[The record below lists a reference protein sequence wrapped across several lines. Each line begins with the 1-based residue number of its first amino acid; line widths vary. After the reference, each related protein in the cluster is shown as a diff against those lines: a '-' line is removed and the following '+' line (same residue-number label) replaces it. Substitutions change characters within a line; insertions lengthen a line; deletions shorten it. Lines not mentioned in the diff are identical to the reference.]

1 MTKLKIAILTI
12 ILATRL
18 SVVTMMAQEQTTAP
32 DNAITVAMPLSP
44 AQIAQIT
51 EDMTGYIYE
60 VMEVE
65 EYIADASSEDIK
77 TLQTHLESIDVRW
90 QAYTQIEMVDIAA
103 TPPLMELLSQYK
115 VAYVAATDS
124 LANQQKRLAATT
136 TFLRAQAFITQHT
149 SKFKALSTKAFEY
162 SLVQQTATQLADVK
176 AQAAMLMTQVEEYYQ
191 KAVEA
196 SQMSEEAKA
205 KMPALQQ
212 QYVEI
217 QAQSEK
223 IQAAVYKPWIM
234 RIKDYV
240 LTFAGVAIILIFFNF
255 IITKAKAM
263 KQARDL
269 AKKYNNMLNGNDEYP
284 TI

>member
-1 MTKLKIAILTI
+1 
-12 ILATRL
+12 
-18 SVVTMMAQEQTTAP
+18 MAQEQTTAP

-51 EDMTGYIYE
+51 EDMTAYIYE
-60 VMEVE
+60 VVEVE
-65 EYIADASSEDIK
+65 EYIADASPEDIK

-90 QAYTQIEMVDIAA
+90 EAYTQIEMVDIAA
-103 TPPLMELLSQYK
+103 TPSLMELLSQYK
-115 VAYVAATDS
+115 VAYTSATDS
-124 LANQQKRLAATT
+124 LANHQKRLSATA
-136 TFLRAQAFITQHT
+136 TFLRAHTFIIQQN
-149 SKFKALSTKAFEY
+149 SKFKSLSTQAFEY
-162 SLVQQTATQLADVK
+162 SLVQQTAHQLADVK

-191 KAVEA
+191 KAIEA
-196 SQMSEEAKA
+196 SQLSEEAKA
-205 KMPALQQ
+205 KMPELQQ

-217 QAQSEK
+217 QAQSET

-240 LTFAGVAIILIFFNF
+240 LTIAGVAIILIFINF
-255 IITKAKAM
+255 IITKAKAI

-269 AKKYNNMLNGNDEYP
+269 AKKYNNTLYNNDEYP